1 MWKYWKNTI
10 VVIFCLITNYAVQAQ
25 ALGYAQQ
32 YNDGAVVLT
41 DGTKLRGVV
50 MLYPSKGVVQVK
62 TPNDSVCTF
71 QAQAVQY
78 VAVEEHRERI
88 TADKLVS
95 PLRVFRPYYV
105 MSKNPTGPIWAFFE
119 QISDGPVRLL
129 RHQRFML
136 DAAMST
142 SYTPSTDNFFLA
154 LGSNGVVPLRYP
166 RKDVLSFFKK
176 QAPQIE
182 QYAKENDLRYTNARE
197 LSFIVNYANSLQNAS
212 GQ

>member
-10 VVIFCLITNYAVQAQ
+10 AIIFCIATTYAAQAQ

-32 YNDGAVVLT
+32 YNDGAVVLA
-41 DGTKLRGVV
+41 DGSKLRGVV
-50 MLYPSKGVVQVK
+50 MLYPSRGVVQVK
-62 TPNDSVCTF
+62 MANDSVYTF
-71 QAQAVQY
+71 QAQAVQC
-78 VAVEEHRERI
+78 VAVEEHKERI

-95 PLRVFRPYYV
+95 PRRVFRPYYV
-105 MSKNPTGPIWAFFE
+105 MSKNPGGPIWAFFE
-119 QISDGPVRLL
+119 QISDGPVKLL
-129 RHQRFML
+129 RYQRFMPY
-136 DAAMST
+136 AAMSA

-182 QYAKENDLRYTNARE
+182 QYVKENDLRYTNARE
-197 LSFIVNYANSLQNAS
+197 LSFIVNYANSLQNAP